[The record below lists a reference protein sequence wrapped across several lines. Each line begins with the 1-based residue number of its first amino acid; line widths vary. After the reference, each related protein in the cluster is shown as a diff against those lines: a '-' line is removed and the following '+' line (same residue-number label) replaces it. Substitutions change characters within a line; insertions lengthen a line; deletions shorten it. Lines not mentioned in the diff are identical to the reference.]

1 MSELASESSAPRV
14 FVSQE
19 IVEDA
24 LAEFDGSG
32 IAVDVRRD
40 HEPLP
45 AAELRAAVA
54 GYDGLICLLTDR
66 IDAEFLAACPQLR
79 VVANVAVGYDNI
91 DLAAATRAGVAVT
104 NTPRVLTEA
113 TADLAFALLLG
124 VARRVPEGDTFLR
137 EGRYTHWRIQQE
149 QMGVDVHGATLGLFG
164 LGQIGRAVARRAR
177 GFDMTVLYHDVQR
190 LAAEDEAALGVAYV
204 SFEELL
210 ERSDFVSVHAPL
222 LDSTRHRFDA
232 DAFARMKPTAMLV
245 NTARGPIVDEA
256 ALAAALRDGVIAGAG
271 LDVYEREPAVDPL
284 LVQLRERVVLLPHLG
299 SATGATRRE
308 MCRTAARNV
317 RDALSGRRPENL
329 VNAEVAD
336 RFAADAQA
344 KNP

>member
-1 MSELASESSAPRV
+1 MSELASESSTLRV

-24 LAEFDGSG
+24 LAEFDGTG
-32 IAVDVRRD
+32 IEVDLRRD
-40 HEPLP
+40 HRPLP
-45 AAELRAAVA
+45 PEELRAAAA

-91 DLAAATRAGVAVT
+91 DVAAATRAGVAVT

-113 TADLAFALLLG
+113 TADLAFALLLAM
-124 VARRVPEGDTFLR
+124 ARRVPEGDAFLR
-137 EGRYTHWRIQQE
+137 EGRYTHWRVRQE
-149 QMGVDVHGATLGLFG
+149 QTGVDVHGATLGLFG

-190 LAAEDEAALGVAYV
+190 LSDDDEAALGVAYV
-204 SFEELL
+204 PFEELL
-210 ERSDFVSVHAPL
+210 DRSDFVSVHAPL
-222 LDSTRHRFDA
+222 TDSTRHWFDA
-232 DAFARMKPTAMLV
+232 AAFAAMKPTAMLI

-271 LDVYEREPAVDPL
+271 LDVYEREPEVDPL
-284 LVQLRERVVLLPHLG
+284 LLQLRERVVLLPHLG
-299 SATGATRRE
+299 SATGTTRQE
-308 MCRTAARNV
+308 MCRTAARNA
-317 RDALSGRRPENL
+317 RDALLGRSPENL
-329 VNAEVAD
+329 VNPEVAD
-336 RFAADAQA
+336 RIAADTARE
-344 KNP
+344 